1 MTDLISLL
9 PLLGKPT
16 AEIPP
21 LEAELIDPAAPD
33 IFAQLF
39 DLEALAVEAMAPDT
53 QAISPDTPTSK
64 EPEIKTEAPDPI
76 ANAEQPDLTAAQ
88 PQTDVAAPPEKGPA
102 SDAGKIAAAPVAPPV
117 EKAASAGAPPP
128 PPPMAWHPQN
138 GARPADKSGEARNK
152 STADLHIVQTSNPP
166 SAPPATAQPAPL
178 AASYAQGANHMRN
191 RSAASL
197 EPFVADPKADPFN
210 LTAKDADLPPIWE
223 TRLATGQTQP
233 TAQHTPATAAFVGRQ
248 VAEAL
253 QKLPDRPVELALS
266 PEELG
271 RVKLSISAAENTITV
286 NVMAERP
293 ETLDLMRRHIEQL
306 AKEFETLGYQ
316 DIKFAFA
323 EGQNDPHHAGQNH
336 TGPADTNPDTPGET
350 AQDTPITL
358 TPATGLDLRL

>member
-16 AEIPP
+16 ADIPP

-39 DLEALAVEAMAPDT
+39 DLEALAAEGMTPDT
-53 QAISPDTPTSK
+53 QAIGPDTPIAK
-64 EPEIKTEAPDPI
+64 EPETKTEAPDPA
-76 ANAEQPDLTAAQ
+76 ANADQPDLTAAQ
-88 PQTDVAAPPEKGPA
+88 PQTDVSAPTEKAPT
-102 SDAGKIAAAPVAPPV
+102 SEAGKIAAGPVVPPV
-117 EKAASAGAPPP
+117 EKGASAGAPPP
-128 PPPMAWHPQN
+128 PPMVWHPQN
-138 GARPADKSGEARNK
+138 AARPADKAGEARNK
-152 STADLHIVQTSNPP
+152 PTADLQITQTSNPS
-166 SAPPATAQPAPL
+166 SAPPTTAHPASLATP
-178 AASYAQGANHMRN
+178 YAQSPNQARS
-191 RSAASL
+191 RSAAAV

-223 TRLATGQTQP
+223 TRLAAGQTQSTP
-233 TAQHTPATAAFVGRQ
+233 QHTPATAAFVGRQ
-248 VAEAL
+248 MAEAL

-271 RVKLSISAAENTITV
+271 RVKLSISAAENAITV
-286 NVMAERP
+286 NVLAERP

-336 TGPADTNPDTPGET
+336 TGPAHANPDAPGET
-350 AQDTPITL
+350 AQDMPITL